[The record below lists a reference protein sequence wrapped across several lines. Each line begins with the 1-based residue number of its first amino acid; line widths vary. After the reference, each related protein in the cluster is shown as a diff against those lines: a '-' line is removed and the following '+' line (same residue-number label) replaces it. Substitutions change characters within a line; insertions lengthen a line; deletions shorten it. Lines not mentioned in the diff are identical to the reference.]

1 MMRSR
6 PRVQIQL
13 PVGGWQLCFQ
23 AQAESRTLIEVT
35 DARGSLVGLVL
46 SGEHEAPPSIGEA
59 WHGHVCAAS
68 GCRQWWALAVGHASA
83 DEGQMAVTF
92 TRRMRRTSN
101 SGLEAVDGL
110 WLVHDGLWVAA
121 TAGRYTHVRL
131 TTRSDT
137 QMRRLQQLAKV
148 VLAG

>member
-6 PRVQIQL
+6 PRVQVRL

-46 SGEHEAPPSIGEA
+46 SGEHEAPPSIAEA
-59 WHGHVCAAS
+59 WHGRVCAPS
-68 GCRQWWALAVGHASA
+68 GCRQWWALAIGHASA
-83 DEGQMAVTF
+83 DEGQLAVIF
-92 TRRMRRTSN
+92 TRRTRSS

-121 TAGRYTHVRL
+121 TTGRYTHVRL

-137 QMRRLQQLAKV
+137 HMRRLQQLTKV